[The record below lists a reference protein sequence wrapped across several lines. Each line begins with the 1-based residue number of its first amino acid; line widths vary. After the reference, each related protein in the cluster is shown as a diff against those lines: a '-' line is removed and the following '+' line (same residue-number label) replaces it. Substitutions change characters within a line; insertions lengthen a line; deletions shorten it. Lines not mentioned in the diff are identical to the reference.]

1 MANKKMTY
9 VEATNFAADFLT
21 SGVLPEGVTKE
32 AVIERL
38 TELSTSLQKKN
49 SGVRKKTAAQEQN
62 DLLRDSIVQILSDG
76 VMRNISDLRDALGL
90 PSDTTPQRITG
101 LLRPLVEDGVVK
113 SVEIKRKRC
122 YTLAEISD
130 PQIPTEG

>member
-9 VEATNFAADFLT
+9 VEATNFAIGYMT
-21 SGVLPEGVTKE
+21 TGVLPEGITME

-38 TELSTSLQKKN
+38 NELGVSLQKKN
-49 SGVRKKTAAQEQN
+49 SGVRKKTPAQEQN

-76 VMRNISDLRDALGL
+76 VMRNISDIRDALGL

-113 SVEIKRKRC
+113 SVEIKRKRF

-130 PQIPTEG
+130 SQIPTEG

>member
-113 SVEIKRKRC
+113 SVEIKRKRF
-122 YTLAEISD
+122 
-130 PQIPTEG
+130 